1 MKLYYTPG
9 ACSLAVHIVL
19 REAGFDPELIKVDL
33 RSHRL
38 ASGENFYEINPKGYV
53 PALVLDDGRM
63 LTEIAAIVQYLA
75 DLKPEAR
82 LAPPAGSLERVELQ
96 AWLNYIAT
104 EVHKSFGPLFR
115 AEQAGPWADVA
126 RQNLSNRLELLAKQ
140 LEKQPFI
147 LGEQY
152 SVADSYLFTT
162 LGWSGYVK
170 FDLERWPALLAFRER
185 VAARPAV
192 QAALKAEGL
201 I

>member
-33 RSHRL
+33 RSHCL
-38 ASGENFYEINPKGYV
+38 ATGENFYEINPKGYV

-82 LAPPAGSLERVELQ
+82 LAPAAGSFERVELQ

-115 AEQAGPWADVA
+115 AEQAGSWAEVA
-126 RQNLSNRLELLAKQ
+126 RQNLARRLELLATL

-170 FDLERWPALLAFRER
+170 FDLEPWPALLAFRER